1 MSIKKETEK
10 GIITINKEI
19 VAKMVGLFTVDCYG
33 IVGMASRNVKDGF
46 AQLLK
51 RENLG
56 TGVEIFINEET
67 EKITVN
73 LHIIVE
79 FGTNIIAISESL
91 ISSVNYHMEDTL
103 GIKIDKIN
111 VLVEGIRVDK

>member
-1 MSIKKETEK
+1 MSIKIETEK
-10 GIITINKEI
+10 GTVTINKEI
-19 VAKMVGLFTVDCYG
+19 IAKMVGLFTVDCYG

-46 AQLLK
+46 SQLLK
-51 RENLG
+51 RENLS
-56 TGVEIFINEET
+56 TGVEVFYDEER
-67 EKITVN
+67 EIATVE

-91 ISSVNYHMEDTL
+91 ISSVNYHIEETL